1 MSFYR
6 LLISYNYEKLTV
18 YYIVAIIHKYT
29 FRLLVMKLHLIRHGH
44 TNWDIIDE
52 KGVKGM
58 AASAAPLTQL
68 GRLQIET
75 IANDYR
81 LADAEIILSSSYARA
96 LESAAILSRVL
107 NKPLHVEYDL
117 HEWLPQTDSLQEV
130 NEELLLAASKEFVK
144 ETSEVVPWEK
154 FSEVKNRVFSVL
166 ERYSE
171 YNDIVV
177 VTHAVVISS
186 LLGIKKSVDN
196 AEIVSLDIDI
206 DSPAAISE
214 RLQEHLLVSTMW

>member
-1 MSFYR
+1 MR
-6 LLISYNYEKLTV
+6 
-18 YYIVAIIHKYT
+18 
-29 FRLLVMKLHLIRHGH
+29 LHLIRHGH
-44 TNWDIIDE
+44 TNWDLIDE

-107 NKPLHVEYDL
+107 NKPLVVEYDL

-130 NEELLLAASKEFVK
+130 DEELLLKASREFVK
-144 ETSEVVPWEK
+144 ETKEEVPWEK
-154 FSEVKNRVFSVL
+154 FSEVKKRVLSVL
-166 ERYSE
+166 ERYSR
-171 YNDIVV
+171 YDNIVV

-186 LLGIKKSVDN
+186 LLGIKSSVDN
-196 AEIVSLDIDI
+196 AEIVSIDI
-206 DSPAAISE
+206 DTDSFVDSN
-214 RLQEHLLVSTMW
+214 RSLQEHLLVSTMW

>member
-1 MSFYR
+1 MR
-6 LLISYNYEKLTV
+6 
-18 YYIVAIIHKYT
+18 
-29 FRLLVMKLHLIRHGH
+29 LHLIRHGH
-44 TNWDIIDE
+44 TNWDLIDE

-107 NKPLHVEYDL
+107 NKPLVVEYDL
-117 HEWLPQTDSLQEV
+117 HEWLPQTDSLQAIDEA
-130 NEELLLAASKEFVK
+130 LLLEASREFVK
-144 ETSEVVPWEK
+144 ETKEEVPWEK
-154 FSEVKNRVFSVL
+154 FSEVKKRVLSVL
-166 ERYSE
+166 ERYSR
-171 YNDIVV
+171 YNNIVV

-186 LLGIKKSVDN
+186 LLGIKSSVDN
-196 AEIVSLDIDI
+196 AEIVSIDI
-206 DSPAAISE
+206 DTDSFVDSN
-214 RLQEHLLVSTMW
+214 RSLREHLLVSTMW

>member
-1 MSFYR
+1 
-6 LLISYNYEKLTV
+6 
-18 YYIVAIIHKYT
+18 
-29 FRLLVMKLHLIRHGH
+29 MKLHLIRHGH

-117 HEWLPQTDSLQEV
+117 HEWLPQTDSLQAAD
-130 NEELLLAASKEFVK
+130 EELILEASKEFVK
-144 ETSEVVPWEK
+144 ETSEIVPWEK
-154 FSEVKNRVFSVL
+154 FSEVKSRVLSVL
-166 ERYSE
+166 KRYRE
-171 YNDIVV
+171 YNNIVV

-186 LLGIKKSVDN
+186 LLGIMQSVDN
-196 AEIVSLDIDI
+196 AEIVSIDI
-206 DSPAAISE
+206 DNDIGVDIDE
-214 RLQEHLLVSTMW
+214 RLSEHLLVATM

>member
-1 MSFYR
+1 
-6 LLISYNYEKLTV
+6 
-18 YYIVAIIHKYT
+18 
-29 FRLLVMKLHLIRHGH
+29 MKLHLIRHGH

-117 HEWLPQTDSLQEV
+117 HEWLPQTDSLQV
-130 NEELLLAASKEFVK
+130 ADEELILEASKEFVK

-154 FSEVKNRVFSVL
+154 FSEVKSRVLSVL
-166 ERYSE
+166 KRYNE
-171 YNDIVV
+171 YNNIVV

-186 LLGIKKSVDN
+186 LLGITQSVDN
-196 AEIVSLDIDI
+196 AEIVSIDI
-206 DSPAAISE
+206 DNDLDINE
-214 RLQEHLLVSTMW
+214 RLSEHLLVATMW